1 MRRFAEPDEADAARA
16 MKVLQL
22 PVNIASQA
30 SVTVR
35 ALRDV
40 GVEARGLVCSNLA
53 GADPGGIE
61 VYAVPSLRKHPLKG
75 IVRAVGWMR
84 RVREAMAWA
93 DVIHWHSD
101 WSPVPWDLELRR
113 AAKLG
118 KPRIVEFWGTDIRI
132 PEIASVHSPYL
143 ARMLVENPRFFRS
156 GRRSGRRTQE
166 RFARHGFSCLIPCME
181 LRPYIQPDVFP
192 APYYTSQRLVFSD
205 FEPHYPD
212 PANDRPLLVHAP
224 SHVVVKGTPAV
235 LAAVETLR
243 ATHQFDFRLVHGLPH
258 SEAMD
263 LVRRCDVFLDQ
274 FVIGDFGLAA
284 LEAMAFGK
292 PTVCYIRPSLAAVY
306 PPDFPMVNA
315 SQEDLADVLK
325 GLLED
330 AERRRNLGRQGRAY
344 VEKHHDARKIARQL
358 VGIYEEL
365 LAPRRTEPGQR

>member
-1 MRRFAEPDEADAARA
+1 
-16 MKVLQL
+16 L
-22 PVNIASQA
+22 PSNIASQA
-30 SVTVR
+30 NVTVR
-35 ALRDV
+35 ALRDI
-40 GVEARGLVCSNLA
+40 GVEARGLVCGNLV
-53 GADPGGIE
+53 GADPAGMEI
-61 VYAVPSLRKHPLKG
+61 YAVPSLRKHPLKG

-84 RVREAMAWA
+84 RVREAMRWA

-101 WSPVPWDLELRR
+101 WSPVPWDLELRY
-113 AAKLG
+113 AAKFG

-132 PEIASVHSPYL
+132 PEIACAQSPYL
-143 ARMLVENPRFFRS
+143 AQILADHPRFIRS

-166 RFARHGFSCLIPCME
+166 RFARYGFSCLIPCME

-192 APYYTSQRLVFSD
+192 APYYTVQRLLLSD

-212 PANDRPLLVHAP
+212 PENPRPLLMHAP
-224 SHVVVKGTPAV
+224 SSTLTKGTPAV
-235 LAAVETLR
+235 LAAVEKLR

-274 FVIGDFGLAA
+274 FVVGDFGLAA

-315 SQEDLADVLK
+315 TQENLADVLK
-325 GLLED
+325 GLLDD
-330 AERRRNLGRQGRAY
+330 AERRRNLGRQSRAY

-358 VGIYEEL
+358 VAIYEEL
-365 LAPRRTEPGQR
+365 LAKSRAEQGRAGP